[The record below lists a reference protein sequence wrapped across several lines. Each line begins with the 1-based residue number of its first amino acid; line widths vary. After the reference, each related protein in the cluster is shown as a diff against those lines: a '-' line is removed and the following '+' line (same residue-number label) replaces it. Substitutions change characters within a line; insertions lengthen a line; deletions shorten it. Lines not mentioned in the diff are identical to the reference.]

1 MPCIVQIVRSSG
13 LAFKD
18 AEQGRARIFG
28 TNSLPFG
35 ATGSVPSFLR
45 CAAAIWLLGAKSLG
59 IAWTNYFDDFP
70 MFAKAESSDTTDAL
84 AADFLDL
91 FSILF
96 AREGK
101 KATSFDQAFRALGL
115 LFDLSRFDEG
125 EVTIG
130 HTKERGEELKATISA
145 ILAADCL
152 SHAEAESLRGRLHWY
167 TSFLFGRRS
176 SQALNVV
183 SDWVNRGVSSGRL
196 SEDLRE
202 ALTYLKD
209 VALDAPPL
217 KISRALH
224 KTFFIFTDGSLEGNT
239 ACVGGILHD
248 GEGKAIAFF
257 SIELDSL
264 AVARLHEHSE
274 HPIYE
279 IELLGIWAALS
290 IWQECIHDSFC
301 VCYLDNEAARGALVA
316 ARSSTLKGSLIL
328 EDCLRLE
335 DSALCRPW
343 FGRVP
348 THSNCADDPSR
359 GSFNHLLAK
368 GTRRDYL
375 SSSWPF

>member
-1 MPCIVQIVRSSG
+1 
-13 LAFKD
+13 
-18 AEQGRARIFG
+18 
-28 TNSLPFG
+28 
-35 ATGSVPSFLR
+35 
-45 CAAAIWLLGAKSLG
+45 
-59 IAWTNYFDDFP
+59 
-70 MFAKAESSDTTDAL
+70 MFAKAECSDTTDSL

-101 KATSFDQAFRALGL
+101 KATSFDQTFRALGL
-115 LFDLSRFDEG
+115 LFDLSRFEEG

-130 HTKERGEELKATISA
+130 HTRQRGEELKATISA
-145 ILAADCL
+145 ILSADCL

-167 TSFLFGRRS
+167 TSFFFGRRS

-196 SEDLRE
+196 SEDLKE
-202 ALTYLKD
+202 ALRCLKD

-217 KISRALH
+217 KISRTLH
-224 KTFFIFTDGSLEGNT
+224 KTFLIFTDGSLEGNT

-257 SIELDSL
+257 SIELDSP

-316 ARSSTLKGSLIL
+316 ARSSALKGSLIL

-335 DSALCRPW
+335 DSVLCRPW

-359 GSFNHLLAK
+359 GSFDHLLAK

-375 SSSWPF
+375 ASSWPF